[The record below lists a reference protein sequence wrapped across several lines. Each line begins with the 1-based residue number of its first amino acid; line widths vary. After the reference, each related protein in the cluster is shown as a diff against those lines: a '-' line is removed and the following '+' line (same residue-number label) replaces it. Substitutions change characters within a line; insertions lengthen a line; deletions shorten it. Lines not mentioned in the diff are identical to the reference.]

1 MTHSKSS
8 IEVSAT
14 TELGLKST
22 MDAHYLYL
30 SFDSRCL
37 VRGSM
42 SGVRRECGWFVAA
55 VDLNQE

>member
-1 MTHSKSS
+1 MYFEQVLHEMTYSKSS

-14 TELGLKST
+14 AELGLKST

-42 SGVRRECGWFVAA
+42 S
-55 VDLNQE
+55 